1 MLVGVDHFLIA
12 NRKYDGMPLLGL
24 WRMWMNLNAEKAY
37 KDRQLMNLNLVQQY
51 TSRYDANGHIEGPV
65 QACSASIGSS
75 L

>member
-1 MLVGVDHFLIA
+1 MLVGMDHVFIA
-12 NRKYDGMPLLGL
+12 TSKCDGMSLLGL

-37 KDRQLMNLNLVQQY
+37 KDRQLMNLNLVHQY